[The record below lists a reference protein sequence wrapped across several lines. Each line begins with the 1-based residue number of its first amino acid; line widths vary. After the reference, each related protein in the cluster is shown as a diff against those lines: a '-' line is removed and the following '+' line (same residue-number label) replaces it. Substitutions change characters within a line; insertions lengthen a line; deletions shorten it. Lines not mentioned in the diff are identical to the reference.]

1 MEKWSMDLQDKIMK
15 IHELNISKED
25 KEMLLDI
32 AFDLDYSKHTNDQIE
47 QIISYG
53 YLTDEEKVEEM
64 NESVKMIYAE
74 DNNIID
80 ITSKVFSNI
89 INYIFGMIFLCLLI
103 ALVFSYLY
111 GRNHDKSE
119 RYNILVNYIS
129 NKKIK

>member
-53 YLTDEEKVEEM
+53 YLTDEEYYE
-64 NESVKMIYAE
+64 
-74 DNNIID
+74 
-80 ITSKVFSNI
+80 
-89 INYIFGMIFLCLLI
+89 INLKYKYIL
-103 ALVFSYLY
+103 
-111 GRNHDKSE
+111 
-119 RYNILVNYIS
+119 
-129 NKKIK
+129 